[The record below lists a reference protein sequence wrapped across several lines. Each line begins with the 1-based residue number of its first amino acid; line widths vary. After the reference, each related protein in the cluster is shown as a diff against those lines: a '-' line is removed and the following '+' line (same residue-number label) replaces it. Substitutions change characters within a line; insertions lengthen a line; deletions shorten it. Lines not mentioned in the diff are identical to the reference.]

1 MMKLR
6 KTIIGSCAVLGIAL
20 LCSCGN
26 NGKSGSG
33 VLSTEVITEETT
45 TEATTTE
52 ATTTEA
58 TTEVTTEETTTE
70 VTTTEVTTTEASNI
84 ITDNGSPMSYKEAV
98 NAYENEGERYFK
110 KYWIQHEDRLY
121 SMDSSHVLDENDNSY
136 IKFTDSDF
144 SCVKMYPG
152 DLLVEFGGG
161 WNYDIYPIES
171 EGYTMPQE
179 FTVDADNGCIE
190 FRRKNLSEKME
201 ENNMPLNKIYEIN
214 GETASSIQDYVE
226 VNGDYYLSYT
236 EPTGIFYKYYSD
248 YESKEGSATVSV
260 KYYLLGQKYYAEAQT
275 APEGYGYY
283 KIPEG
288 TPAGLYCVRTSGY
301 SFIIDIIE

>member
-1 MMKLR
+1 MHMRMK
-6 KTIIGSCAVLGIAL
+6 
-20 LCSCGN
+20 
-26 NGKSGSG
+26 
-33 VLSTEVITEETT
+33 
-45 TEATTTE
+45 
-52 ATTTEA
+52 
-58 TTEVTTEETTTE
+58 
-70 VTTTEVTTTEASNI
+70 
-84 ITDNGSPMSYKEAV
+84 V
-98 NAYENEGERYFK
+98 NDILK

-226 VNGDYYLSYT
+226 VMVITIYRIQNRQAYSINIIQIMKARKDQLRYL
-236 EPTGIFYKYYSD
+236 
-248 YESKEGSATVSV
+248 
-260 KYYLLGQKYYAEAQT
+260 
-275 APEGYGYY
+275 
-283 KIPEG
+283 
-288 TPAGLYCVRTSGY
+288 
-301 SFIIDIIE
+301 

>member
-1 MMKLR
+1 MKLR

-52 ATTTEA
+52 A
-58 TTEVTTEETTTE
+58 TTTE

-121 SMDSSHVLDENDNSY
+121 SMDSSHVLDENDNQMS
-136 IKFTDSDF
+136 
-144 SCVKMYPG
+144 
-152 DLLVEFGGG
+152 
-161 WNYDIYPIES
+161 
-171 EGYTMPQE
+171 
-179 FTVDADNGCIE
+179 
-190 FRRKNLSEKME
+190 
-201 ENNMPLNKIYEIN
+201 
-214 GETASSIQDYVE
+214 
-226 VNGDYYLSYT
+226 
-236 EPTGIFYKYYSD
+236 
-248 YESKEGSATVSV
+248 
-260 KYYLLGQKYYAEAQT
+260 
-275 APEGYGYY
+275 
-283 KIPEG
+283 
-288 TPAGLYCVRTSGY
+288 PA
-301 SFIIDIIE
+301 

>member
-1 MMKLR
+1 MKLR

-98 NAYENEGERYFK
+98 NCL
-110 KYWIQHEDRLY
+110 LY
-121 SMDSSHVLDENDNSY
+121 
-136 IKFTDSDF
+136 
-144 SCVKMYPG
+144 
-152 DLLVEFGGG
+152 
-161 WNYDIYPIES
+161 
-171 EGYTMPQE
+171 
-179 FTVDADNGCIE
+179 
-190 FRRKNLSEKME
+190 
-201 ENNMPLNKIYEIN
+201 
-214 GETASSIQDYVE
+214 
-226 VNGDYYLSYT
+226 
-236 EPTGIFYKYYSD
+236 
-248 YESKEGSATVSV
+248 
-260 KYYLLGQKYYAEAQT
+260 
-275 APEGYGYY
+275 
-283 KIPEG
+283 
-288 TPAGLYCVRTSGY
+288 TSP
-301 SFIIDIIE
+301 SPRD